1 MCLSSVEL
9 ELPFEEGFK
18 WDHKLHLP
26 VYIHQKSIFSWDY
39 SQEWTESQEMHAV
52 EMFIL
57 HGKYVTEFFFLTFS
71 AEINNLIQV
80 SYFLSESISN

>member
-1 MCLSSVEL
+1 
-9 ELPFEEGFK
+9 
-18 WDHKLHLP
+18 
-26 VYIHQKSIFSWDY
+26 
-39 SQEWTESQEMHAV
+39 MHAV

-57 HGKYVTEFFFLTFS
+57 HGKYVTEFFLTFS